1 MTKNETGTWGLGR
14 GTWDSGKWGRGTREC
29 RDAGTWGL
37 GDEGR
42 VMHGDSR
49 TWEVGTW
56 GCDKQTSPDF
66 CAEFVK
72 YIFGSPVRWLIGTKL
87 FHRVKT
93 SQKNSTNHR
102 TLAAEWLLAWLLRL
116 FKAGILRSVPN
127 ASPLPTFSDSQ

>member
-93 SQKNSTNHR
+93 LPQITKKFHESQNTCSR
-102 TLAAEWLLAWLLRL
+102 VALGLAT
-116 FKAGILRSVPN
+116 KAL
-127 ASPLPTFSDSQ
+127 